1 MQFNGR
7 SLMYFGS
14 DKVGIK
20 DMPHRVGGEAEGG
33 LRGFKIGR
41 MVGVTT

>member
-1 MQFNGR
+1 
-7 SLMYFGS
+7 MYFGS

-41 MVGVTT
+41 MVGGHHMTDVRN

>member
-1 MQFNGR
+1 
-7 SLMYFGS
+7 MYFGS

-20 DMPHRVGGEAEGG
+20 DMLYRVGGEVEGG

-41 MVGVTT
+41 MVGGYYMIDVRN